1 MENRQYVGY
10 DATLQEGGYQ
20 FSNGL
25 TKPNWVEFFPV
36 QDGMLV
42 WLVDNSYTDNNVITH
57 PGAGYAMVVDAS
69 PNSLTYPDGTSPSNR
84 REPFD
89 ATFDIDDGRRGV
101 PAQGGR
107 RRHPQGADRRD
118 LGGVRRRRAV
128 DADVRRHRPAGVL
141 LGGAAPQNSVKVAGA
156 GVTATV
162 TGDTDGFLT
171 VDVVNPA
178 RSHALIDRHRTATQA
193 GPRVDAGP
201 LCCLRVGCDFSRF
214 AWEED
219 IRER

>member
-89 ATFDIDDGRRGV
+89 ATFDIDEVDEACLHKEV
-101 PAQGGR
+101 AGGT
-107 RRHPQGADRRD
+107 GSADRRD
-118 LGGVRRRRAV
+118 LGGLRRRRTL

-141 LGGAAPQNSVKVAGA
+141 LGGR
-156 GVTATV
+156 TAELRQ
-162 TGDTDGFLT
+162 GGRG
-171 VDVVNPA
+171 
-178 RSHALIDRHRTATQA
+178 RSHGNRHR
-193 GPRVDAGP
+193 
-201 LCCLRVGCDFSRF
+201 
-214 AWEED
+214 
-219 IRER
+219 